1 MLLQVVHVAFLEG
14 IDLML
19 GGVLGFLIVAVSEDS
34 CEEVLGAVFS
44 EDPVNDFT
52 TLCFGI

>member
-1 MLLQVVHVAFLEG
+1 MLLQVMHVAFLEG
-14 IDLML
+14 VDLTL

-34 CEEVLGAVFS
+34 CKEVFGAVFS
-44 EDPVNDFT
+44 KDPVDDFT